1 MRPNVPMKICRL
13 TLKAQFKSQGQAS
26 SLKWSLMQ
34 DPAIW
39 NWPGESTYV
48 FSWAYCGSHSIL
60 LLFVPNPNIFCKVI
74 DAKVAKAFSSLALR
88 LQNWDLR
95 KVDLHSLRS
104 ISRLLFERN
113 EMIRQVAKKKVQA
126 HHNQVTR
133 HWFMTT
139 LLMSWPNIKQWQR
152 KMNQQSVN
160 WLILILH
167 QVRNHKLLLILSY
180 E

>member
-48 FSWAYCGSHSIL
+48 FSWVYWGSHSIL

-113 EMIRQVAKKKVQA
+113 EMIRQVAKKKV

-167 QVRNHKLLLILSY
+167 QVRNHKLLLI
-180 E
+180 

>member
-48 FSWAYCGSHSIL
+48 FSWVYWGSHSIL

-95 KVDLHSLRS
+95 KVDHHSLRS

-167 QVRNHKLLLILSY
+167 QVRNHKLLLI
-180 E
+180 